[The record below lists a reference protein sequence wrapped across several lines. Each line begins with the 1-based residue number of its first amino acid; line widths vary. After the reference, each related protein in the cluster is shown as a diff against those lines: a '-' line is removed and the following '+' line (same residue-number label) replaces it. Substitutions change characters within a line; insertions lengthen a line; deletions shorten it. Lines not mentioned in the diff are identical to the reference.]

1 MRTLLIAISF
11 LLCSLSACAVGILP
25 PDFRPYNLVKSVS
38 IPYAARFARCIA
50 VDGQHIVWA
59 GTHRGLVRYDG
70 AGTVWYLTGG
80 TAAER
85 EILTILPYG
94 HDHLLIGTRAG
105 LVLFNTLTGLP
116 DALPAPLTRLGGV
129 KSMALWRG
137 SLWIGLADG
146 GVWQYGLRSKR
157 LASVGGSRVWAH
169 NIYALCPVGNR
180 LYVGSLAGLFSYD
193 TATARIARIKP
204 PTTDRFVSSLFW
216 YASTGE
222 LFVGMEHDLFAY
234 SPATGAMSRV
244 DALHGNMCKT
254 IAADRSGN
262 IIVGTDNGLRFYN
275 LHTRRAH
282 TLRLGQ
288 TGEPVNASVVWQVC
302 ADSRGNVWMAAQ
314 DGIAELARGQGFFYY
329 DTSAF
334 SADSNP
340 SLYSMAIE
348 DRRGRLWIGGESG
361 LVVADSL
368 GGKSH
373 VVRYSVESTAH
384 PLRHNRIKKIYED
397 RDGDVWIASDGGI
410 ARLNEATR
418 QFDYFTVTNR
428 RGETSKWAYDLF
440 EDSRHRLWITTY
452 SAGLFIVD
460 KQRLLSARGRTLADN
475 GQPDRMESLKGDKMV
490 QRIIPGD
497 GDDVYLCTN
506 DGVVRKNAVTGRETR
521 TVLPNSNAVF
531 CNHALY
537 LSADDGSIVR
547 FDGRQPATVMR
558 VRGGVS
564 SLFRVGLYV
573 WFTCADGVFSI
584 DTCTQKTYYCGRP
597 QAYCLGGT
605 FLPRRSEVA
614 LFGENFMALC
624 RARHSDYRPSLRITS
639 LRDMPDDSIR
649 LVPPAMRELRVSR
662 GAYVTMYVST
672 SDYNL
677 QGEGTFYY
685 QFGDRDR
692 WRMSKPATNELSFAH
707 MSAGKYTLRLSATN
721 PDIDRNAVV
730 TAYDIVVPR
739 PWYLSDVALIL
750 YVLLVLFAIIG
761 FLLWSYRRSRAMMR
775 RREKEQVLELL
786 RQKNDFLIN
795 MSHELKTPL
804 SLIIAPLTRLVGT
817 AQNPAVK
824 RSLNGILKN
833 AMKLNVLI
841 HRVLEAKGDDF
852 REDDT
857 LYKSQVELCE
867 LVSMVVAGFA
877 VPAEERGVS
886 LNVEAGPEN
895 IWLSLDVMKM
905 QSVVANLVQNA
916 MNFVSDLT
924 GKVTVRV
931 SADAGQAS
939 IVVEDNGKGIP
950 ERDIKMIFTRYYQGG
965 NQRSANKGSGI
976 GLYLVKKYVELHG
989 GTVSVSSGDV
999 TRFTVSLPMVEQEAS
1014 PQPSTKGE
1022 GESSPAD
1029 LQGRPSWPSD
1039 IAEGQE
1045 TVACP
1050 ASQQHNPQLREGTRP
1065 SPATGRELSPGAS
1078 RPTLLIVDDNRE
1090 IVSVLAEALG
1100 ERYNC
1105 LSAFDGASALDIV
1118 TKTVPDLVVVDQM
1131 MPGMSG
1137 FQLVRALKHSRETSS
1152 LPIIMLTA
1160 KDDRPTKLESIRL
1173 GIDVFFPKP
1182 FDIHE
1187 FELQVERL
1195 LHSRYQTEKAA
1206 IVDAMSN
1213 PQFAADKK
1221 GNDPDVR
1228 LMGEITRLIEQ
1239 NIGDDSFNVTSL
1251 AQKLGYP
1258 QKQLYR
1264 KLKELTGLTPVA
1276 YIRKIRL
1283 KKAAFLL
1290 RTGNYS
1296 ATEVMY
1302 MVGFNNMSYFIK
1314 CFTAEYQLTPR
1325 QFMDKEKTEGLHQA
1339 PSKGEEC

>member
-1 MRTLLIAISF
+1 MRPLLIVISF
-11 LLCSLSACAVGILP
+11 FLCSLSARAAGILP

-38 IPYAARFARCIA
+38 IPYAARFVRCIA

-80 TAAER
+80 TAADR

-94 HDHLLIGTRAG
+94 HDHLLVGTRAG
-105 LVLFNTLTGLP
+105 LVLFNTLTALP
-116 DALPAPLTRLGGV
+116 DPLPAQLTRLGGV
-129 KSMALWRG
+129 KSMVLWRG
-137 SLWIGLADG
+137 SLWMGLADG

-157 LASVGGSRVWAH
+157 LARVGGSRVWAH
-169 NIYALCPVGNR
+169 NIYALCPVGKR

-193 TATARIARIKP
+193 TATGRIARIKP

-216 YASTGE
+216 HASTGE
-222 LFVGMEHDLFAY
+222 LFVGMEHDLFSY

-244 DALHGNMCKT
+244 GALHGNMCKT

-262 IIVGTDNGLRFYN
+262 LIVGTDNGLRFYN
-275 LHTRRAH
+275 LHSRRAH

-302 ADSRGNVWMAAQ
+302 ADSRGNIWMAAQ
-314 DGIAELARGQGFFYY
+314 DGIAELAREQGFFYY

-334 SADSNP
+334 SAGGGP

-348 DRRGRLWIGGESG
+348 DRLGRLWMGGESG

-368 GGKSH
+368 GGGSH
-373 VVRYSVESTAH
+373 VVRYSVESAAH

-418 QFDYFTVTNR
+418 QFEYFTVTNR

-475 GQPDRMESLKGDKMV
+475 GQPDRMESLKGDKRV

-497 GDDVYLCTN
+497 GNDVYLCTN
-506 DGVVRKNAVTGRETR
+506 DGVIRKNAVTGREMR

-537 LSADDGSIVR
+537 LSTDDGSIVR
-547 FDGRQPATVMR
+547 FDGRQPTTVMR

-584 DTCTQKTYYCGRP
+584 DTRTQKTYYCGRP

-614 LFGENFMALC
+614 LFGEDFMALC

-685 QFGDRDR
+685 QFGDRDH

-707 MSAGKYTLRLSATN
+707 MSSGKYTLRLSATN

-852 REDDT
+852 HEDDT

-877 VPAEERGVS
+877 AAAEERGVS
-886 LNVEAGPEN
+886 LRVEAGPEK

-905 QSVVANLVQNA
+905 QSVVTNLVQNA
-916 MNFVSDLT
+916 MNFVSDGT
-924 GKVTVRV
+924 GIVTVRV
-931 SADAGQAS
+931 SADGHDAR

-989 GTVSVSSGDV
+989 GTVSVSSGAV
-999 TRFTVSLPMVEQEAS
+999 TCFTVSLPMVEQE
-1014 PQPSTKGE
+1014 TEVG
-1022 GESSPAD
+1022 
-1029 LQGRPSWPSD
+1029 
-1039 IAEGQE
+1039 
-1045 TVACP
+1045 
-1050 ASQQHNPQLREGTRP
+1050 SQTNGSLP
-1065 SPATGRELSPGAS
+1065 SPASSLPPSDPSKR
-1078 RPTLLIVDDNRE
+1078 TLLIVDDNRE

-1100 ERYNC
+1100 EHYNC

-1118 TKTVPDLVVVDQM
+1118 AKTVPDLVVVDQM

-1187 FELQVERL
+1187 LELQVERL

-1228 LMGEITRLIEQ
+1228 LMGEITSLIEQ
-1239 NIGDDSFNVTSL
+1239 NIGDDSFNVTTL

-1325 QFMDKEKTEGLHQA
+1325 QFMDKEKTEDLPQT
-1339 PSKGEEC
+1339 PSKEEGADMQ